1 MTEAVHCAGCAL
13 SCDWCDY
20 EVSCPRTGT
29 RAVAV
34 ACQLAWEST
43 IYICRTSRPWISY
56 VVIFRGARKTWT
68 IWETWAA
75 WNLGPVAC
83 FLPVHHCLDWLGTGS
98 REPGSS
104 SLAPLGGWDWSWVFE
119 SSPETT
125 RKAAKRWGSHS
136 AAFQE
141 ENIPNGTPQAVLVL
155 GQVPCCSGPA
165 FTTHTGVSL
174 DSGICGDLRRYSRP
188 STQKYSPAAN
198 PRQGTGDIWST
209 RFMGLF
215 AGHFG
220 SLGLKALSGRT

>member
-1 MTEAVHCAGCAL
+1 MTEAVHCADCAL
-13 SCDWCDY
+13 SCDRCDY

-98 REPGSS
+98 WEPGSS
-104 SLAPLGGWDWSWVFE
+104 SPL
-119 SSPETT
+119 
-125 RKAAKRWGSHS
+125 
-136 AAFQE
+136 
-141 ENIPNGTPQAVLVL
+141 L
-155 GQVPCCSGPA
+155 GAEIEAEC
-165 FTTHTGVSL
+165 
-174 DSGICGDLRRYSRP
+174 
-188 STQKYSPAAN
+188 
-198 PRQGTGDIWST
+198 
-209 RFMGLF
+209 
-215 AGHFG
+215 
-220 SLGLKALSGRT
+220 LKALQKPQGRLLRDEAAIQQPSKRRTYPLALHRLSWCWDKCLAAVGLPAQHIQEWAWTVASVGTWGGILVQALKSTALQPTQGKAQETSEAQGSWVCLLGISAP